1 LIYFP
6 TAKINLGLKVLEKRE
21 DGFHNIESIFLP
33 TQLYDI
39 LEVHK
44 LDNGANGELKFACSG
59 VQINCDINNNTVVRA
74 HKLLSEKFELPALEA
89 SLQKFIPT
97 GSGLGGGS
105 ADGSFMLKAINEICQ
120 LGLSISSLEKFAAE
134 LGSDCPFFV
143 KNTPAIV
150 TGRGESLNPITI
162 ESDKLRLKD
171 IMILI
176 IHPNI
181 HVNTSSAFSWLK
193 DDKEINRE
201 NDTPLP
207 VLNSNLKK
215 QDFSDLINTPIE
227 NWNEIIVNDFQ
238 EPVTKRFA
246 QINKALNLIEDSN
259 ADYIQMTGSGAAVY
273 GIFKF
278 KKTRNSVKDSKSTQ
292 NTLKVAE
299 KARKQGFFAHFGA
312 LA

>member
-1 LIYFP
+1 MIYFP
-6 TAKINLGLKVLEKRE
+6 NAKINLGLKVLENRE

-33 TQLYDI
+33 TQLHDV

-44 LDNGANGELKFACSG
+44 LENGANGELNFDCSG
-59 VQINCDINNNTVVRA
+59 IEIVDEIQNNTVVRA
-74 HKLLSEKFELPALEA
+74 HQLLAEKFELPALEA

-105 ADGSFMLKAINEICQ
+105 SDGSFMLKAINEICH

-143 KNTPAIV
+143 KNSPAMV
-150 TGRGESLNPITI
+150 TGRGDKLNPIPI

-176 IHPNI
+176 IHPNV

-193 DDKEINRE
+193 DDQQINTE
-201 NDTPLP
+201 TATPLP
-207 VLNSNLKK
+207 LISSNIKNP
-215 QDFSDLINTPIE
+215 DFSDLINTPIE
-227 NWNEIIVNDFQ
+227 NWNEIIFNDFQ
-238 EPVTKRFA
+238 KPIVNRFP
-246 QINKALNLIEDSN
+246 QISQALKLIEDSD
-259 ADYIQMTGSGAAVY
+259 ADYIQMTGSGSSVY
-273 GIFKF
+273 GLYHFGKSE
-278 KKTRNSVKDSKSTQ
+278 NLLKDSKSTQ
-292 NTLKVAE
+292 NALKVVNRAV
-299 KARKQGFFAHFGA
+299 KQGFLAHFGA